1 MVMVESAAPHPL
13 DSIFLDFEKKSGWTL
28 SQQAKNI
35 LKEGLEAVH
44 VDTLG
49 LGDFAV
55 AVDRA
60 PIVHR
65 VIDALPEFL
74 FDLARKADKRDKV
87 ETSKRTIGGVFVLQ
101 NMRLWESLSGCT
113 CWPV

>member
-1 MVMVESAAPHPL
+1 MVIIESAAPDPL
-13 DSIFLDFEKKSGWTL
+13 EDIFLEFEKKSGWTL

-44 VDTLG
+44 EDTLG
-49 LGDFAV
+49 LGDFA
-55 AVDRA
+55 ATLDRG

-74 FDLARKADKRDKV
+74 FDLAKKADNRDKV
-87 ETSKRTIGGVFVLQ
+87 ETSQRTIGGVFVLQ
-101 NMRLWESLSGCT
+101 NMGLWQSLSGCT

>member
-1 MVMVESAAPHPL
+1 MVMIESTAPDPL
-13 DSIFLDFEKKSGWTL
+13 ETIFADFERKSGWTL
-28 SQQAKNI
+28 SPQAKTI
-35 LKEGLEAVH
+35 LKEGLKSVH

-60 PIVHR
+60 PIVR
-65 VIDALPEFL
+65 QVMGALPTFL
-74 FDLARKADKRDKV
+74 FDLAKKADNRAKI

-101 NMRLWESLSGCT
+101 NMGLWQSLSGCT
-113 CWPV
+113 CWPI

>member
-1 MVMVESAAPHPL
+1 MAMIESAAPHPL
-13 DSIFLDFEKKSGWTL
+13 DRIFLDFEKQSGWTL

-49 LGDFAV
+49 LGNFAV
-55 AVDRA
+55 AADRA

-65 VIDALPEFL
+65 VIDALPAFL
-74 FDLARKADKRDKV
+74 FDLASKADKRDKV